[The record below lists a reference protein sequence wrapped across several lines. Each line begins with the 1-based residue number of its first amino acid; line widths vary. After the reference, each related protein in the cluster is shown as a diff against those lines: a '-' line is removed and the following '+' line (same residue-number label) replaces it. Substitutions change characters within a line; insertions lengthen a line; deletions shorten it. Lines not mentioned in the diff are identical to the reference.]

1 VYLENLADRIEYAR
15 FLSDHSEIEFSLEP
29 WQLEKAQVPE
39 NTAILRMPNTP
50 PVGVEVPVIEIFLKT
65 AASAK

>member
-1 VYLENLADRIEYAR
+1 
-15 FLSDHSEIEFSLEP
+15 
-29 WQLEKAQVPE
+29 LEKAQVPE